1 MIFYFWPDKFGIL
14 SVSLPLSLSC
24 CVWPCGRLIS
34 INVET
39 NLKCE
44 NRKPKTEN
52 RIRMGAQ
59 QIKIKIKIKVCRG
72 VSRTGNCELGT
83 FLTHIIWWFY
93 DFTTHIVAL
102 YDISSGRLTTFLVGT
117 VGIALGYLR
126 AEFGEQ
132 TGSVSGRFPRQP
144 LAPLPSPYLCSSSS
158 SLQSGCATY
167 FRETGY
173 LGNLLQHPPTKLP
186 PSTPSSQLILCL
198 SPSVRCNSIDNRIG
212 GSMNE

>member
-1 MIFYFWPDKFGIL
+1 MKTSCGIGGFETANAILMRCPTCHYKLRDSINNRNKWRHSRTHTEIEIETETEAQPNVAVKRPHDILFLARQVWYFI
-14 SVSLPLSLSC
+14 SLSLSF

-59 QIKIKIKIKVCRG
+59 QIKIKIKVCRG

-117 VGIALGYLR
+117 VGIG
-126 AEFGEQ
+126 
-132 TGSVSGRFPRQP
+132 
-144 LAPLPSPYLCSSSS
+144 
-158 SLQSGCATY
+158 
-167 FRETGY
+167 
-173 LGNLLQHPPTKLP
+173 
-186 PSTPSSQLILCL
+186 
-198 SPSVRCNSIDNRIG
+198 
-212 GSMNE
+212 

>member
-14 SVSLPLSLSC
+14 SLSLSC

-59 QIKIKIKIKVCRG
+59 QIKIKIKVCRG

-144 LAPLPSPYLCSSSS
+144 PSPPPSIPLQLFFFASKRLCDLLPRNGVSWKPFAASAYKTAPLYLFFPSHSLSLPLCA
-158 SLQSGCATY
+158 L
-167 FRETGY
+167 
-173 LGNLLQHPPTKLP
+173 
-186 PSTPSSQLILCL
+186 
-198 SPSVRCNSIDNRIG
+198 
-212 GSMNE
+212 